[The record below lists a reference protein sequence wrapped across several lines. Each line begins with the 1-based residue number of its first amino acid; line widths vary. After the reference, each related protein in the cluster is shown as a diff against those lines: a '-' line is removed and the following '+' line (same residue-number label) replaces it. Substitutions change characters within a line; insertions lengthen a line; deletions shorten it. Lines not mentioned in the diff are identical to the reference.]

1 MQRRQYGSDHYGKC
15 RVCPTYACPGT
26 NPDSLF
32 FVNIDKEK
40 CIGCDVCQSYCP
52 TGAIFG
58 ETFEP
63 HEIRYTEGCINCGQC
78 LTHCPEGA
86 IFEEQTWI
94 PELRRKLCDP
104 EIKCIAMPAP
114 SVRYALGEAFGL
126 PTGTVTSGKMLTA
139 LKQLGFAHCG
149 DTEFTADVTIWEEA
163 TEFVER
169 LTHGKNLPHFTSCCP
184 GWQKYAETFCPEL
197 LSHFSSCKS
206 PIGMNGSLAKTYGAE
221 RMGYA
226 PKQVY
231 TVSIMPCIAKKYEGM
246 RPELQ
251 LDGMREID
259 ATLTTRE
266 LAYLIKEA
274 GIDFRALPDGERD
287 SLMGE
292 SSGAATI
299 FGVTGSVMEA
309 ALRYAYEALT
319 GEKPANWDFTSVRG
333 LDGIKEATVTI
344 AGKEL
349 RVAVV
354 HGAKR
359 FKKICDQ
366 VQAGNSPYH
375 LIEFMACPGGCVC
388 GGGQPVMPSWFGAM
402 NRKTTSLF
410 AGLKKRLPMANNA

>member
-1 MQRRQYGSDHYGKC
+1 
-15 RVCPTYACPGT
+15 
-26 NPDSLF
+26 
-32 FVNIDKEK
+32 
-40 CIGCDVCQSYCP
+40 
-52 TGAIFG
+52 
-58 ETFEP
+58 
-63 HEIRYTEGCINCGQC
+63 
-78 LTHCPEGA
+78 
-86 IFEEQTWI
+86 
-94 PELRRKLCDP
+94 
-104 EIKCIAMPAP
+104 MPAP
-114 SVRYALGEAFGL
+114 SVRYAFGEAFGL
-126 PTGTVTSGKMLTA
+126 PTGTVTTGKMLTA
-139 LKQLGFAHCG
+139 LKQLGFAHCW

-184 GWQKYAETFCPEL
+184 EWQKYAEIFCPEL

-206 PIGMNGSLAKTYGAE
+206 PISMNGSLAKTYGAE
-221 RMGYA
+221 RMGYD

-246 RPELQ
+246 RPEPQ

-274 GIDFRALPDGERD
+274 GIDFRTLPDGERD
-287 SLMGE
+287 SDGRIFRRCYHFWRYRRRYG
-292 SSGAATI
+292 SGPA
-299 FGVTGSVMEA
+299 F
-309 ALRYAYEALT
+309 AYEALT
-319 GEKPANWDFTSVRG
+319 GEKPANWDVTSVRG
-333 LDGIKEATVTI
+333 LGGLKEATVTI

-354 HGAKR
+354 HSAKR

-366 VQAGNSPYH
+366 VQTGNSPYH

-388 GGGQPVMPSWFGAM
+388 GGGQPVMPSWFGAL

-410 AGLKKRLPMANNA
+410 AGLGKRLTMANNA

>member
-1 MQRRQYGSDHYGKC
+1 
-15 RVCPTYACPGT
+15 
-26 NPDSLF
+26 
-32 FVNIDKEK
+32 
-40 CIGCDVCQSYCP
+40 
-52 TGAIFG
+52 
-58 ETFEP
+58 
-63 HEIRYTEGCINCGQC
+63 
-78 LTHCPEGA
+78 
-86 IFEEQTWI
+86 
-94 PELRRKLCDP
+94 
-104 EIKCIAMPAP
+104 
-114 SVRYALGEAFGL
+114 
-126 PTGTVTSGKMLTA
+126 
-139 LKQLGFAHCG
+139 
-149 DTEFTADVTIWEEA
+149 
-163 TEFVER
+163 
-169 LTHGKNLPHFTSCCP
+169 
-184 GWQKYAETFCPEL
+184 
-197 LSHFSSCKS
+197 
-206 PIGMNGSLAKTYGAE
+206 
-221 RMGYA
+221 
-226 PKQVY
+226 
-231 TVSIMPCIAKKYEGM
+231 
-246 RPELQ
+246 
-251 LDGMREID
+251 MREID

-299 FGVTGSVMEA
+299 FGVTGGVMEA

-410 AGLKKRLPMANNA
+410 AGLKKRLTMANNA

>member
-1 MQRRQYGSDHYGKC
+1 M
-15 RVCPTYACPGT
+15 
-26 NPDSLF
+26 
-32 FVNIDKEK
+32 
-40 CIGCDVCQSYCP
+40 
-52 TGAIFG
+52 
-58 ETFEP
+58 
-63 HEIRYTEGCINCGQC
+63 
-78 LTHCPEGA
+78 
-86 IFEEQTWI
+86 
-94 PELRRKLCDP
+94 
-104 EIKCIAMPAP
+104 
-114 SVRYALGEAFGL
+114 
-126 PTGTVTSGKMLTA
+126 
-139 LKQLGFAHCG
+139 
-149 DTEFTADVTIWEEA
+149 TIWEEA

-274 GIDFRALPDGERD
+274 GIDFRTLPDEERD

-299 FGVTGSVMEA
+299 FGVTGGVMEA

-366 VQAGNSPYH
+366 VQAGNSPLPSH
-375 LIEFMACPGGCVC
+375 RIHGLPWRMRLRWRATCHAVMVWCDESQNDESLRWAQETSDHGEQRLGERMSVHQIGRRGFLKVACP
-388 GGGQPVMPSWFGAM
+388 
-402 NRKTTSLF
+402 
-410 AGLKKRLPMANNA
+410 